1 MAISFEVPFVHG
13 LQRPRFHGHAYD
25 TDRNRA
31 DKEHIAAMYRMACRE
46 KATARPVV
54 APKDVPVAV
63 RIVVHRPVPASR
75 PKRITQEHDVYKP
88 DLDNIAKLILDSL
101 NRVAW
106 TDDAQVT
113 QLVAVRAAR
122 ARGVE
127 EHTTVTI
134 SRPDWGD

>member
-1 MAISFEVPFVHG
+1 MAVSFEVPFVHG

-25 TDRNRA
+25 TDRNRV

-46 KATARPVV
+46 KASARPVV

-75 PKRITQEHDVYKP
+75 PKKVVREHDVYKP
-88 DLDNIAKLILDSL
+88 DIDNVAKLVLDAL

-127 EHTTVTI
+127 EHTTVTV